1 MNKSE
6 DIKDLAKA
14 LSLAQAAI
22 KGAKADSVNPFFK
35 SSYADLSSVWDAI
48 RGPFTANGLSVTQLI
63 EEQEK
68 SSALTTVLMHSS
80 GQWISSS
87 FQIRTTKN
95 DPQGFVAGVTYARR
109 TSLSAIAGVAEIDDD
124 GNEAAGKGKPE
135 SVPQKDVVA
144 AENYFLSNT
153 QEPQGDFPAF
163 DQLPK
168 ERPPQYS
175 TPKNEIIANKQMKV
189 PEVSASIVPQISG
202 GSGVMP
208 PQSVTSTTIT
218 SGSQLSEK
226 QIKRLWAIA
235 NKNKWTTEQVE
246 GYCARTYKIDSVTKL
261 TRANYDHLCNF
272 MEQPK

>member
-68 SSALTTVLMHSS
+68 FSALTTVLMHSS

-135 SVPQKDVVA
+135 SVSQKDADVA
-144 AENYFLSNT
+144 TNYFEPIQPP
-153 QEPQGDFPAF
+153 QEDFPAF
-163 DQLPK
+163 DQLPEK
-168 ERPPQYS
+168 KPAQQPAPIS
-175 TPKNEIIANKQMKV
+175 T
-189 PEVSASIVPQISG
+189 SG
-202 GSGVMP
+202 G
-208 PQSVTSTTIT
+208 
-218 SGSQLSEK
+218 QLSEK

-235 NKNKWTTEQVE
+235 NKNKWTTEAVL
-246 GYCARTYKIDSVTKL
+246 GFMARTYKIDSVAGL
-261 TRANYDHLCNF
+261 TRTNYDHLCNHL
-272 MEQPK
+272 EQPK